1 MSSQTQRT
9 TLLTY
14 LDDFHHR
21 GDAVAFVGRRG
32 LRTDRWSYRKIA
44 ETASLIAVEL
54 EQRGLVHGDRV
65 LLWSENSPSWVA
77 IFFGCMSQ
85 GIVVVPLDRQSPD
98 SFVQRVQ
105 DQVKGKLLIVG
116 GGVDPSRLSLLIP
129 TVKLDEL
136 VARSL
141 RHPPAKRMPSAL
153 PSDLIEIV
161 YTSGTTSEPR
171 GVCLTHMNLLSNL
184 LPLENEIRR
193 YQWQERL
200 FRPVRFLNLVPLSHV
215 FGQLMGML
223 VPQLLGGEVWFLN
236 SFKPAEVL
244 EVVRHRRISVLVTV
258 PRFLD
263 TLKETIEEKF
273 DGRGETL
280 FRLGSASTGFLKN
293 IWQGRAV
300 HHLLGW
306 KFWAFVSGGATLNP
320 ATGAFWRQLGFA
332 VVQGYGMTETAA
344 LVSVVHP
351 FKPRQGSI
359 GKVLPGH
366 EVMLSPEGEIL
377 VRGESVTPG
386 LWDPAGTGAKLT
398 DDQGWLHTGDLA
410 QKDSEGN
417 LFFKGRQKEV
427 IVTSAGLNIYPEDL
441 ERALNQ
447 QPEILA
453 CAVIGVEGKHGPEP
467 LAVLLPREGS
477 DPRIA
482 VERAN
487 QILAN
492 HQQIL
497 RWTLWP
503 ERDFPRT
510 PNQKIRKRDLLSRL
524 KLSLEEDA
532 PIRFV
537 ESQDRELL
545 VIKRIIGQVVG
556 KEPVLIGRGS
566 HLTTDLK
573 LDSIGKITLL
583 SALEEEYRTD
593 IDENEFSAADTIGD
607 IENLVLKQARHGK
620 AQMEIHFETTAEPF
634 EPVCKQDVALP
645 RPRAGGPPYPLPR
658 WSLRFPF
665 TWLRGCFIQMVLI
678 PIGPAA
684 RKSHRLWFGPAKR
697 ALPSN
702 PSRGESRDLSGPGTS
717 AIRLTAKI

>member
-1 MSSQTQRT
+1 MNSQTQRT

-44 ETASLIAVEL
+44 ETASLIAIEL

-77 IFFGCMSQ
+77 FFFGCMSQ

-105 DQVKGKLLIVG
+105 DQAKGKLLIVG
-116 GGVDPSRLSLLIP
+116 GEVDPSKLSLLIP

-141 RHPPAKRMPSAL
+141 RHPPAKGMPSAL

-200 FRPVRFLNLVPLSHV
+200 FHPVRFLNLVPLSHV

-244 EVVRHRRISVLVTV
+244 EVIRHRRISVLVTV

-263 TLKETIEEKF
+263 TLKESIEEKF

-320 ATGAFWRQLGFA
+320 TTGAFWRQLGFA

-344 LVSVVHP
+344 LISVVHP

-377 VRGESVTPG
+377 IRGESVTPG
-386 LWDPAGTGAKLT
+386 LWGPAGTEAKLT

-427 IVTSAGLNIYPEDL
+427 IITSAGLNIYPEDL
-441 ERALNQ
+441 ERALSQ

-482 VERAN
+482 VEKAN
-487 QILAN
+487 QILAS

-497 RWTLWP
+497 RWTVWP

-510 PNQKIRKRDLLSRL
+510 FNQKIRKRDLLSRL
-524 KLSLEEDA
+524 KPSLEEDA
-532 PIRFV
+532 PMRFV

-556 KEPVLIGRGS
+556 KEPALVSRGS

-607 IENLVLKQARHGK
+607 LENLILKQAQDGK
-620 AQMEIHFETTAEPF
+620 APMEIHFDTTAEPF
-634 EPVCKQDVALP
+634 EPVRKKDDVHASPTCGRPALSTAALVSTFSLHLV
-645 RPRAGGPPYPLPR
+645 AGVFHPNG
-658 WSLRFPF
+658 S
-665 TWLRGCFIQMVLI
+665 IS
-678 PIGPAA
+678 IGPSAC
-684 RKSHRLWFGPAKR
+684 KSHRLWFGPAKR